1 MILNLFK
8 NEFFLIAEHPVSCAI
23 NMCTLS
29 GVHKECEGTD
39 IYIRLHFKHMKQLLL
54 HLPRTTEF
62 RGPKQI
68 TVALVTRYNEWQ
80 LLLYNF
86 VSIIPFLCRHG
97 APKSILSDQGR
108 EFVNS
113 TNQTLFHLTGIKHK
127 VTSAYHSQCNGLVVI
142 QPDTSAIIAE
152 TC

>member
-1 MILNLFK
+1 MI
-8 NEFFLIAEHPVSCAI
+8 
-23 NMCTLS
+23 
-29 GVHKECEGTD
+29 
-39 IYIRLHFKHMKQLLL
+39 QLLL

-80 LLLYNF
+80 LFLYNF
-86 VSIIPFLCRHG
+86 VFFIPFLCRHG

-127 VTSAYHSQCNGLVVI
+127 VTSAYHPQCNGLVERCNQTLQRPLLKLVSEKQNDWDMLLDEVLFAYRI
-142 QPDTSAIIAE
+142 SVHKSTDVTPFELMFCRYVDLRGR
-152 TC
+152 